1 MEEFENWKKEYGAQ
15 LGSFIQSYSDVGSH
29 KKSLLS
35 QAQRRLSSKIS
46 KTIITE
52 FEKESNQDQ
61 YTVNRTIY
69 DKTYEFT
76 NHTLKNTEFI
86 TVKENDKKYSIHIY
100 KCRYESC
107 VERCELSKKLEDFYY
122 DNRKDII
129 QSIIK
134 EPSGEKVNELFEYLV
149 EMYLYLHSFPY
160 EKSSLLAKIEDQVS
174 KFLPVLIHYYDAKLS
189 IISEPSSAEIWFND
203 QKIGQTPSRSLA
215 VPANHPH
222 QLEIKKKGYVTH
234 RRVVKIQSGQ
244 HLLVDIDLIDQIT
257 DQLLQK
263 QRHLDSM
270 NFSLGSQLHLHSL
283 NQSILKV
290 LPATS
295 FRYLSKFGTWQFGF
309 DFSSTSWEGK
319 QKIDTVLGPNTGSS
333 RFTFQM
339 NRFVFLSQYNLIEWT
354 NQLDLYVGL
363 QLGITT
369 SQFDYQTTPIID
381 RRLTELETSNPVAG
395 VEVGSRIYFGHHL
408 KMQLFTGAEFSG
420 TVIYYQKQRID
431 TSFFGLSNGQP
442 SDMHFFSVCLSLC
455 NHVGSETLAFQCRQS
470 FGHINDLLLI

>member
-1 MEEFENWKKEYGAQ
+1 MILFRLVFYF
-15 LGSFIQSYSDVGSH
+15 LLIGSFCR
-29 KKSLLS
+29 LANS
-35 QAQRRLSSKIS
+35 QISIYLESKTNETELEVTAQAIRLSV
-46 KTIITE
+46 
-52 FEKESNQDQ
+52 FNQLDQVSN
-61 YTVNRTIY
+61 I
-69 DKTYEFT
+69 KTYEG
-76 NHTLKNTEFI
+76 NIHLPDEILKM
-86 TVKENDKKYSIHIY
+86 DKVELLSIRRQTGLDGLI
-100 KCRYESC
+100 K
-107 VERCELSKKLEDFYY
+107 VE
-122 DNRKDII
+122 I
-129 QSIIK
+129 QSHQNHSNLLLLTLSLIDFSAGQI
-134 EPSGEKVNELFEYLV
+134 VCNQNFEDR
-149 EMYLYLHSFPY
+149 FGI
-160 EKSSLLAKIEDQVS
+160 SLLAKIEDQVS

-189 IISEPSSAEIWFND
+189 IISEPSSAEIWLND
-203 QKIGQTPSRSLA
+203 QKIGQTPSQSLA
-215 VPANHPH
+215 VLANHPH

-295 FRYLSKFGTWQFGF
+295 FRYLSKFGTWQFGL
-309 DFSSTSWEGK
+309 DFSSISWEGK
-319 QKIDTVLGPNTGSS
+319 QKIDTVLGPNTGNS

-363 QLGITT
+363 QLGITS

-381 RRLTELETSNPVAG
+381 HRLTELETSNPVAG

-408 KMQLFTGAEFSG
+408 KMQLFTGAEFGG
-420 TVIYYQKQRID
+420 TVIYYQKQANYWGDSTYQKQTISLNRLY
-431 TSFFGLSNGQP
+431 FGLAGTY
-442 SDMHFFSVCLSLC
+442 SLWPKRK
-455 NHVGSETLAFQCRQS
+455 RQ
-470 FGHINDLLLI
+470 N